1 MSLFKRGNIWWY
13 NFFFNGRHIQRS
25 AKTTN
30 QRKAEKYERAYRTQ
44 LERGEVG
51 LDPPK
56 KKEVPTL
63 NQAVVAFLEW
73 SRIEHATHPGT
84 TRRYQVSSKPL
95 LRYFNNGNIKLDA
108 IDKEK
113 IEAYK
118 PWRLKQRRLPPVKAK
133 PGKKHKAKP
142 LRPATINRE
151 LACLKIILNHHEG
164 SVPAN
169 PVCKVKFLNE
179 DNHQTRVLN
188 PDEEKLYLLAASQPL
203 QDIAV
208 LMLETGMRPEEACR
222 IRRENVNLGEG
233 YVFIPFGKT
242 KAARRKLALSERAY
256 NVLLHRI
263 NDTEIK
269 GEHLF
274 PGRGEGDKPLV
285 KVNHAHTSAVKRSGV
300 KPFVLY
306 ALRHTFA
313 TRAVEAGVDLVT
325 LAAMLGH
332 SRLAMV
338 MRYAHPSE
346 EHQFEAMRKIRAYRK
361 TAQG

>member
-1 MSLFKRGNIWWY
+1 M
-13 NFFFNGRHIQRS
+13 
-25 AKTTN
+25 A
-30 QRKAEKYERAYRTQ
+30 RKA
-44 LERGEVG
+44 
-51 LDPPK
+51 
-56 KKEVPTL
+56 KETAAGKEE
-63 NQAVVAFLEW
+63 QE
-73 SRIEHATHPGT
+73 
-84 TRRYQVSSKPL
+84 
-95 LRYFNNGNIKLDA
+95 
-108 IDKEK
+108 KEK
-113 IEAYK
+113 ATK
-118 PWRLKQRRLPPVKAK
+118 F
-133 PGKKHKAKP
+133 
-142 LRPATINRE
+142 LRPATVNRE
-151 LACLKIILNHHEG
+151 LACLKHLFSRNSEL
-164 SVPAN
+164 VARN
-169 PVCKVKFLNE
+169 PVKGVKFFAENNE
-179 DNHQTRVLN
+179 QCRVLTT
-188 PDEEKLYLLAASQPL
+188 DEEKRYLLAATQPL
-203 QDIAV
+203 QDIAT